1 MSLIHPTAIIDPSAV
16 IAADVEIGP
25 YSIIGPDVEIG
36 AGTWIGP
43 HVVITKLTTIGKGN
57 KIYQFASVG
66 EDCQDKKYAGE
77 PTRLII
83 GDNNEIREGCS
94 IHRGTVQ
101 DQGLTQ
107 IGSNN
112 LIMTTVHIAHDVV
125 IGDNTIIA
133 SDASIAGHVQI
144 GDWAIIGGASA
155 IHQFCHIG
163 AHSMCGGASYISKDI
178 PAYVMVSGNPAESH
192 SINAEG
198 LKRRG
203 FSAEAISGLRRAY
216 KTVFRKGLRLDS
228 AIAELESVDV
238 GPELAL
244 FIKSLKGSGRGI
256 IR

>member
-1 MSLIHPTAIIDPSAV
+1 MSLIHPTAIVDPSAV

-43 HVVITKLTTIGKGN
+43 HVVITKLTSIGKGN

-77 PTRLII
+77 PTRLVI

-94 IHRGTVQ
+94 IHRGTIQ
-101 DQGLTQ
+101 DEGITR
-107 IGSNN
+107 IGNNN

-133 SDASIAGHVQI
+133 SDASIAGHVKV

-163 AHSMCGGASYISKDI
+163 PHAMCGGASYISRDI

-203 FSAEAISGLRRAY
+203 FSAEAISELRQAY
-216 KTVFRKGLRLDS
+216 KTVFRKGLRLDT
-228 AIAELESVDV
+228 AIGVLEAETI
-238 GPELAL
+238 GPELSV